1 MHEQGSLTI
10 EDKRFLS
17 CHVKHSTNYMLEG
30 FEQRRAQTILV
41 PDNDDW
47 RWTEFDMGLWNS
59 GVDM

>member
-1 MHEQGSLTI
+1 M

-17 CHVKHSTNYMLEG
+17 CHVKHSTNYTLEG
-30 FEQRRAQTILV
+30 FEQRRGQTILV